1 MDLGDLGPPQ
11 DLGHQDG
18 TPKEGGKE
26 RGGGGGGTT
35 RGVAEG
41 GDGRGRRDMFRA
53 GGRREAAICL
63 PWRLPEMQAGV
74 SQGCSSTKLLIS
86 SVKRVGCRTLSQAG
100 FICPGCSDSS

>member
-1 MDLGDLGPPQ
+1 MGLLRREARNGA
-11 DLGHQDG
+11 
-18 TPKEGGKE
+18 
-26 RGGGGGGTT
+26 GGGGGTT